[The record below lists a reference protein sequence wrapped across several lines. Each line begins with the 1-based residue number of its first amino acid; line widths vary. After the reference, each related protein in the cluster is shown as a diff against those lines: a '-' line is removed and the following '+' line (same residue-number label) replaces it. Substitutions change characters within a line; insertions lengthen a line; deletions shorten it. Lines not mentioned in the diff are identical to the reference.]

1 MLNKLLPQEEMY
13 FEEFKDLIATL
24 EEMAYHVEKI
34 FQFEDQQNH
43 ILKLKP
49 LEIRGD
55 EISSGIEKRLKS
67 FIPPPFDREDIF
79 ALVKSLDDISDM
91 LLEATVRFN
100 IDRKNEFADKLSSI
114 IKEQVRELGA
124 AIQNLK
130 PMRLNEVKAVK
141 VLEMEVDRVYKQ
153 AVEELF
159 KNEKNAIELIKKK
172 EIIDL
177 LKKTSDKCKST
188 ANFII
193 SIFLKNS

>member
-1 MLNKLLPQEEMY
+1 MY
-13 FEEFKDLIATL
+13 FEEFKDLIVIL

-49 LEIRGD
+49 LEIRSD

-79 ALVKSLDDISDM
+79 ALVKCLDDIIDM
-91 LLEATVRFN
+91 LLEVIFRFN
-100 IDRKNEFADKLSSI
+100 IDRKNDYSDKLSCI

-124 AIQNLK
+124 AIQGLK
-130 PMRLNEVKAVK
+130 KVKLNEEQAVK
-141 VLEMEVDRVYKQ
+141 SLELEADKVYKL

-159 KNEKNAIELIKKK
+159 KKEKNPIELIKEK

-177 LKKTSDKCKST
+177 RKKTSDKCKST
-188 ANFII
+188 ANFIV
-193 SIFLKNS
+193 SIILKNS